1 MPVKITKTK
10 KGYRVRTPG
19 GIKSK
24 ATTKAKARRQA
35 RLLMAIKHGWK
46 PSKRK

>member
-1 MPVKITKTK
+1 MPVKIYKTT

-24 ATTKAKARRQA
+24 RTTKSKAMRQA
-35 RLLMAIKHGWK
+35 RLLRAIEHGFK